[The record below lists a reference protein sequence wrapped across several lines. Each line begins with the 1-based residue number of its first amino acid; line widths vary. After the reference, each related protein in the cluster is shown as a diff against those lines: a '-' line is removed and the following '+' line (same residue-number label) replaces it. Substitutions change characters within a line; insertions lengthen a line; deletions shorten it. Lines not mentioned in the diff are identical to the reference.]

1 MKSALFANL
10 YFIFFSIAITGMERE
25 ITKIDFSIF
34 SLFKTQFRG
43 WDGNGAE
50 RSKLKGGTK
59 K

>member
-1 MKSALFANL
+1 
-10 YFIFFSIAITGMERE
+10 MERE
-25 ITKIDFSIF
+25 RTKIDFSIF